1 MSQAL
6 SQWWANPITAL
17 LFSALTATVAFF
29 LMSGVF
35 GVVRMGSI
43 QFAGLLSAR
52 KNLLPGVPRSFE
64 AASACVVFL
73 VGAVAGLW
81 VLLTAA
87 LWRAATLV
95 GAGELGAWAGV
106 LVAWLGLV
114 ALSAQVTGGEKAE
127 FFAVAALYLLRPVA
141 PVIAFLARSS
151 QAPEENPDGGQEE
164 EESEVDEHEVRAF
177 IGAGE
182 EAGILE
188 HEEAELVASIVEL
201 SDTVAREIMTPRTD
215 LIALPVDADFETVK
229 TVFAES
235 MFTRLPVYGKSLDHI
250 EGVVH
255 VKDVLRAV
263 ASNQSPPARTLMRP
277 VLMVPETKPLRDL
290 LRLFQQSRQQLAVVV
305 DEYGG
310 TAGIVTLEDVL
321 EEIVGEIQDEHQT
334 QPPEIQQEGDSCYL
348 IAGNAHVETLTELFG
363 LELEDDAAYDSVAGL
378 VLDRLGHLPRP
389 GEKVEYRGLLFE
401 VVEVER
407 RRLKR
412 VRVCP
417 RPGGLPA

>member
-1 MSQAL
+1 
-6 SQWWANPITAL
+6 
-17 LFSALTATVAFF
+17 
-29 LMSGVF
+29 
-35 GVVRMGSI
+35 
-43 QFAGLLSAR
+43 
-52 KNLLPGVPRSFE
+52 
-64 AASACVVFL
+64 
-73 VGAVAGLW
+73 
-81 VLLTAA
+81 
-87 LWRAATLV
+87 
-95 GAGELGAWAGV
+95 
-106 LVAWLGLV
+106 
-114 ALSAQVTGGEKAE
+114 
-127 FFAVAALYLLRPVA
+127 
-141 PVIAFLARSS
+141 
-151 QAPEENPDGGQEE
+151 
-164 EESEVDEHEVRAF
+164 VRAF

>member
-1 MSQAL
+1 MSEAL
-6 SQWWANPITAL
+6 SQWWANPITAFL
-17 LFSALTATVAFF
+17 LSGLTAGLAFF

-35 GVVRMGSI
+35 GVVRLGSI
-43 QFAGLLSAR
+43 QFAGLLAAR
-52 KNLLPGVPRSFE
+52 KTLLPRVPRSFE
-64 AASACVVFL
+64 AAAACVVFL
-73 VGAVAGLW
+73 VGTVAGLW
-81 VLLTAA
+81 VVLTAV
-87 LWRAATLV
+87 LWRAVTLA
-95 GAGELGAWAGV
+95 GAGELAAWTIIIAT
-106 LVAWLGLV
+106 WLGLV
-114 ALSAQVTGGEKAE
+114 AASARTTSGQRAE
-127 FFAVAALYLLRPVA
+127 FFAVAALHLLRPAA
-141 PVIAFLARSS
+141 PVIAFLARS
-151 QAPEENPDGGQEE
+151 QEATEEATGEHEGEE
-164 EESEVDEHEVRAF
+164 DSEVDEHEVRAF

-188 HEEAELVASIVEL
+188 HEDAELVASIVEL

-215 LIALPVDADFETVK
+215 LVALPVDADFDTVK

-235 MFTRLPVYGKSLDHI
+235 MFTRLPVYGRSLDHI

-255 VKDVLRAV
+255 VKDVLKAV
-263 ASNQSPPARTLMRP
+263 ASNQAPPARALMRP
-277 VLMVPETKPLRDL
+277 VLVVPETKPLRDL

-321 EEIVGEIQDEHQT
+321 EEIVGEIEDEHQQ
-334 QPPEIQQEGDSCYL
+334 QPPEIQPEGDGCFL
-348 IAGNAHVETLTELFG
+348 IAGNAHVETLSELFG

-412 VRVCP
+412 VRVCS
-417 RPGGLPA
+417 RAEGAPA

>member
-1 MSQAL
+1 MSEAL
-6 SQWWANPITAL
+6 SQWWANPVTAFL
-17 LFSALTATVAFF
+17 LSTLAAGLAFF

-43 QFAGLLSAR
+43 QFAGLLAAR
-52 KNLLPGVPRSFE
+52 KDLVPSVPRSFE
-64 AASACVVFL
+64 AAAACVVFL

-81 VLLTAA
+81 VVLTGVV
-87 LWRAATLV
+87 WRAVTLA
-95 GAGELGAWAGV
+95 GAGEPAGWV
-106 LVAWLGLV
+106 GVIVTWLGLV
-114 ALSAQVTGGEKAE
+114 GASARAASGARAE
-127 FFAVAALYLLRPVA
+127 FFAVAALFLLRPA
-141 PVIAFLARSS
+141 SPLIALLARF
-151 QAPEENPDGGQEE
+151 QAAEHENPAAAHEDED
-164 EESEVDEHEVRAF
+164 SDVDEHEVRAF

-188 HEEAELVASIVEL
+188 HEDAELVASIVEL

-215 LIALPVDADFETVK
+215 LVALPVDADFDTVK
-229 TVFAES
+229 NVFAES
-235 MFTRLPVYGKSLDHI
+235 MFTRLPVYARSLDHI

-255 VKDVLRAV
+255 VKDVLKAV
-263 ASNQSPPARTLMRP
+263 ASNQSPTARSLMRP
-277 VLMVPETKPLRDL
+277 VLLVPETKPLRDL

-321 EEIVGEIQDEHQT
+321 EEIVGEIEDEHQQ
-334 QPPEIQQEGDSCYL
+334 QPPEIQPEGDGGFL
-348 IAGNAHVETLTELFG
+348 IAGNAHVETLSELFG
-363 LELEDDAAYDSVAGL
+363 LELEDDTAYDSVAGL

-389 GEKVEYRGLLFE
+389 GEKLEYRGLLFE

-412 VRVCP
+412 VRVRAQAEGVSP
-417 RPGGLPA
+417 

>member
-6 SQWWANPITAL
+6 SQWWANPVTAL
-17 LFSALTATVAFF
+17 LFAGLAAGVAFL

-35 GVVRMGSI
+35 GVVRLGSI

-64 AASACVVFL
+64 AAAACVVFL

-81 VLLTAA
+81 VLLTAV
-87 LWRAATLV
+87 LWRAATLA
-95 GAGELGAWAGV
+95 GAGELGAWAV
-106 LVAWLGLV
+106 VCVTWFSLV
-114 ALSAQVTGGEKAE
+114 ALSARMTVGERAE

-141 PVIAFLARSS
+141 PVIGFLARFPHPL
-151 QAPEENPDGGQEE
+151 AENAGNGEAQ

-188 HEEAELVASIVEL
+188 REEAELVASIVEL

-215 LIALPVDADFETVK
+215 LVALPVDADFETVK

-250 EGVVH
+250 EGLVH

-277 VLMVPETKPLRDL
+277 VLVVPETKPLRDL

-321 EEIVGEIQDEHQT
+321 EEIVGEIQDEHQKE
-334 QPPEIQQEGDSCYL
+334 PPEIEQEGDSCYV

-389 GEKVEYRGLLFE
+389 GERVEYRGLLLE

-417 RPGGLPA
+417 RQGGVPA

>member
-1 MSQAL
+1 MSEAL
-6 SQWWANPITAL
+6 AQWWANPVTA
-17 LFSALTATVAFF
+17 FFVSAAAAGVAFF

-35 GVVRMGSI
+35 GLVRLGSI

-52 KNLLPGVPRSFE
+52 KNLLPGVPRSLE
-64 AASACVVFL
+64 AAAACVVFL

-81 VLLTAA
+81 VVLTAV
-87 LWRAATLV
+87 LWRAVVLAGGEAT
-95 GAGELGAWAGV
+95 AWGV
-106 LVAWLGLV
+106 VVVCWLGLV
-114 ALSAQVTGGEKAE
+114 AASARTARGERAE
-127 FFAVAALYLLRPVA
+127 RFAVVALYLLRPAA
-141 PVIAFLARSS
+141 PIIALLARS
-151 QAPEENPDGGQEE
+151 QEAPDGGAGDGREGE
-164 EESEVDEHEVRAF
+164 DTEVDEHEVRAF

-215 LIALPVDADFETVK
+215 LVALPVDADFDTVK

-250 EGVVH
+250 EGMVH
-255 VKDVLRAV
+255 VKDVLKAV

-277 VLMVPETKPLRDL
+277 VLVVPETKPLRDL

-321 EEIVGEIQDEHQT
+321 EEIVGEIEDEHQK
-334 QPPEIQQEGDSCYL
+334 QAPEVKEDAEGCYL
-348 IAGNAHVETLTELFG
+348 IAGNAHVETLTDLFG
-363 LELEDDAAYDSVAGL
+363 VELEDDAAYDSVAGL

-401 VVEVER
+401 VLEVER
-407 RRLKR
+407 RRLRR
-412 VRVCP
+412 VRVC
-417 RPGGLPA
+417 RREGEAPA

>member
-1 MSQAL
+1 MSEAL
-6 SQWWANPITAL
+6 SQWWANPITAV
-17 LFSALTATVAFF
+17 LFSALTAALAFL
-29 LMSGVF
+29 LMAGVF

-52 KNLLPGVPRSFE
+52 KSLLPRVPRTFE
-64 AASACVVFL
+64 AAAACVVFL

-81 VLLTAA
+81 VVLTAI
-87 LWRAATLV
+87 LWRAVTLV
-95 GAGELGAWAGV
+95 GAGELTAWAV
-106 LVAWLGLV
+106 VIVTWLGLV
-114 ALSAQVTGGEKAE
+114 AGSARITAGERAE
-127 FFAVAALYLLRPVA
+127 SFAVASLHLLRPVA
-141 PVIAFLARSS
+141 PVIALLARF
-151 QAPEENPDGGQEE
+151 QEAPEESTGEHRGEE
-164 EESEVDEHEVRAF
+164 DSEVDEHEVRAF

-215 LIALPVDADFETVK
+215 LVALPVEADFETVK

-235 MFTRLPVYGKSLDHI
+235 MFTRLPVYGRSLDHI

-255 VKDVLRAV
+255 VKDVLKAV
-263 ASNQSPPARTLMRP
+263 ASNQSPSARALMRP
-277 VLMVPETKPLRDL
+277 VLVVPETKPLRDL

-321 EEIVGEIQDEHQT
+321 EEIVGEIQDEHQQ
-334 QPPEIQQEGDSCYL
+334 QPPEIQPEGNSCYL

-417 RPGGLPA
+417 RPGGAAA